1 MAAPAIAGL
10 ELRADQLR
18 RRIDPAA
25 LPFRT
30 TRDVA
35 PLEGTI
41 GQPRAVD
48 AIEFGLEVGT
58 HGYNLFVAGQPGS
71 GRESTVLDH
80 LKRHARRRPA
90 PDDWIYVHNFHEPD
104 RPTAI
109 RLPAGRGGDLK
120 RDLDEFLAA
129 ARQEI
134 PRAFESEEYERRR
147 QEVLAVA
154 NRPREELMGELRRF
168 ARERGFAVEM
178 TPAGI
183 VSVPLLPG
191 GRPSPPD
198 QIARLTPEQREVL
211 DRRGAEIQERVA
223 DGLRELRR
231 VDKEMSERMSALN
244 REVAEFA
251 VGPRLA
257 DLREKY
263 AGEHEVLRH
272 LHQVEVDIPKHLADF
287 RPEEEAHERPPG
299 PLGGFESLQGE
310 QHLARY
316 QVNLF
321 VDNSD
326 SDGGRIVVE
335 RNPSYYNL
343 IGRIDYRAA
352 FGTMV
357 TDFHQIKPGAL
368 HRANGGF
375 LILHALDVLQSPL
388 SWDALKRVLLSREVR
403 VENLAEQLTPVPTA
417 TLRPDPVDLDVK
429 VVLIGPPLLYHLLY
443 IDDDF
448 RELFKV
454 KVDFAPDMEWND
466 DHVDDYAAFISRWV
480 EHAGLKHFDRSAVA
494 RLVEYGGRLRDDQRK
509 LSTRLLDISD
519 VLSEASF
526 WAGKANHDDVLAEDV
541 DEAIAKKEYRS
552 NLVEERMQE
561 LIEQGSIMIDTEGTK
576 PGQVNGLS
584 ILDVG
589 DYRFGKP
596 SRVTARVSLGRGE
609 VESIEREIE
618 MSGPIHSKGFL
629 TLSGYL
635 AQQYAQDWP
644 LALRA
649 TLTFE
654 QAYDEIDGDSA
665 SSTELYALLSALS
678 GLPLK
683 QGIAVTGSV
692 NQHGEVQTV
701 GGVTHKV
708 EGFFATCKAKGLN
721 GEQGAIVPAANVP
734 NLMLADEVIAAV
746 EAGRFHV
753 WAVRTIDEGIELLT
767 GQSAGERGPDGE
779 YPART
784 VHRLVEDRLRHYA
797 ERLQSFASPD
807 GSRAGPA
814 AGGPSGVS

>member
-1 MAAPAIAGL
+1 
-10 ELRADQLR
+10 
-18 RRIDPAA
+18 
-25 LPFRT
+25 
-30 TRDVA
+30 VA

-48 AIEFGLEVGT
+48 AIEFGLEVET
-58 HGYNLFVAGQPGS
+58 PGYNLFVAGQPGS
-71 GRESTVLDH
+71 GRESTVIDH
-80 LKRHARRRPA
+80 LGRHARRRPP
-90 PDDWIYVHNFHEPD
+90 PDDWIYVHNFDEPD
-104 RPTAI
+104 RPNAI
-109 RLPAGRGGDLK
+109 RLPAGRGGELK
-120 RDLDEFLAA
+120 RDLDEFLAT

-147 QEVLAVA
+147 HDVLAAA

-168 ARERGFAVEM
+168 ARERGFTVEM

-183 VSVPLLPG
+183 VSVPLLAD

-198 QIARLTPEQREVL
+198 QIAQLTPEQREIL

-231 VDKEMSERMSALN
+231 LDKELSERISALN

-251 VGPRLA
+251 VGPPLA

-263 AGEHEVLRH
+263 AGEQEVRRH
-272 LHQVEVDIPKHLADF
+272 LDRVKAEIPSHLADF
-287 RPEEEAHERPPG
+287 RPEDEAHERPQG
-299 PLGGFESLQGE
+299 PLGGLESLQGE
-310 QHLARY
+310 QHLVRY
-316 QVNLF
+316 RVNLL

-326 SDGGRIVVE
+326 SDGAPMVVE
-335 RNPSYYNL
+335 RNATYYNL

-375 LILHALDVLQSPL
+375 LILDALEVLRNQF

-403 VENLAEQLTPVPTA
+403 VENPAEQLTPVPTT
-417 TLRPDPVDLDVK
+417 TLRPDPIDLDVK
-429 VVLIGPPLLYHLLY
+429 VVLIGPPGLYHLLY
-443 IDDDF
+443 LDDDF
-448 RELFKV
+448 RDLFKV
-454 KVDFAPDMEWND
+454 KVDFAPDMDWND
-466 DHVDDYAAFISRWV
+466 DHVEDYAAFISRWV

-519 VLSEASF
+519 VVSEASF

-541 DEAIAKKEYRS
+541 DEAVARKEYRS
-552 NLVEERMQE
+552 NLVEERLQE
-561 LIEQGSIMIDTEGTK
+561 MIDQGAIMIDTEGAK

-596 SRVTARVSLGRGE
+596 SRVTARVSLGRGQ

-654 QAYDEIDGDSA
+654 QGYNEVDGDSA

-692 NQHGEVQTV
+692 NQHGEVQVV
-701 GGVTHKV
+701 GGVTRKI
-708 EGFFATCKAKGLN
+708 EGFFATCKAKGLD

-734 NLMLADEVIAAV
+734 NLMLADEVIEAV

-767 GQSAGERGPDGE
+767 GQPAGERGPDGE

-797 ERLQSFASPD
+797 ERLQSFGAPDAS
-807 GSRAGPA
+807 GAGPP
-814 AGGPSGVS
+814 AGGQGGGI